1 MSPASSPTLRE
12 DLKPPATA
20 QGNHTDSD
28 SNDGFLIPQPVDDRW
43 NYALLICLYTLQ
55 GIPMGLSASIPFLIQ
70 QKAKLLAASS
80 GTASSAARSLVQAA
94 TMAAAESSSSVVS
107 SHAANAA
114 RLSYNANAIFSLCSW
129 PFSLKLLWAPI
140 VDAIFIKRLGRR
152 KSWLVPVQIVA
163 GITMVFGS
171 NFVETQLGLS
181 SSSAVTTA
189 AAFDV
194 RGVTIFFF
202 FLYFLMATQDIA
214 VDGWALTMLSKQNR
228 GRGPVCNSIGQN
240 IGYFLSFVG
249 FLALNDAES
258 CNSLWRPLFGLK
270 QNPNKGLVSLGAFI
284 RSMGYFMLVITT
296 FVAVF
301 KRETEPVSQNNVSD
315 AYEAL
320 LPSPDNTD
328 SVNDGELDASQLG
341 LKETYHRLWE
351 VCKLPA
357 VKMLFLVLLTYRLP
371 TALSDNVKFLK
382 AVDFG
387 LSKSTTALLSPTLIL
402 PLGIM
407 VPIIANKIWHD
418 RPLRQFMLAYR
429 YRVTLI
435 PLFDVLLLKILQHRR
450 QHNSSLLF
458 WTLLV
463 LSTAAQATVNSLQF
477 NAQMTF
483 FAHRVDPA
491 IGGSYMTLLNTA
503 ANLGG
508 TWPSSVI
515 MWTISRLSTDP
526 ICQLNEAGQEI
537 CKSGRDPYFVLQL
550 IASVLGC
557 VWVLVLGRT
566 VQRLGALPDDAWRTH
581 LLDETNADDDSKP
594 TKNYDPEALQS
605 VNVDLGGGGKGILA
619 SPNWIPRSQFS
630 KEL

>member
-1 MSPASSPTLRE
+1 
-12 DLKPPATA
+12 
-20 QGNHTDSD
+20 
-28 SNDGFLIPQPVDDRW
+28 
-43 NYALLICLYTLQ
+43 
-55 GIPMGLSASIPFLIQ
+55 
-70 QKAKLLAASS
+70 
-80 GTASSAARSLVQAA
+80 
-94 TMAAAESSSSVVS
+94 
-107 SHAANAA
+107 
-114 RLSYNANAIFSLCSW
+114 
-129 PFSLKLLWAPI
+129 
-140 VDAIFIKRLGRR
+140 
-152 KSWLVPVQIVA
+152 
-163 GITMVFGS
+163 
-171 NFVETQLGLS
+171 
-181 SSSAVTTA
+181 
-189 AAFDV
+189 
-194 RGVTIFFF
+194 
-202 FLYFLMATQDIA
+202 
-214 VDGWALTMLSKQNR
+214 
-228 GRGPVCNSIGQN
+228 
-240 IGYFLSFVG
+240 
-249 FLALNDAES
+249 
-258 CNSLWRPLFGLK
+258 
-270 QNPNKGLVSLGAFI
+270 
-284 RSMGYFMLVITT
+284 MGYFMLVITT

-435 PLFDVLLLKILQHRR
+435 PLFDVLLLKILQHRQ